1 MLATSP
7 VTRDV
12 TVSANNVTQAEFGLT
27 AQAIQGETI
36 VVTGQAKG
44 QMEAINQKLASNQII
59 DVVSAEKMKELPD
72 ANIAESIGRLP
83 GISLQRNAGE
93 ATGVVVRGMSPKY
106 NEVTIE
112 GVPMTST
119 NYFDRGI
126 DLSILSDDMV
136 RGVEVSKS
144 LRADMDADAFGGVVN
159 LTLKTADPGLH
170 YSLLGN
176 GAYNNL
182 RDTYRNYKFAASV
195 SDRFLDDQVGILV
208 LGNIEQKQLPSDQFA
223 AAYDLPSTDITTHQ
237 YFINTNN
244 ATLTQS
250 DLNRHRYG
258 ASVILDYTSDWLDVK
273 FLNVYDQKRDSTK
286 TRTFLSY
293 FENNQFDYGLTVGLT
308 KTEQRTH
315 SLSATFKFWGTEL
328 PISASYTKGDATVP
342 QQQFF
347 TFRETNVPS
356 VPATLWQ
363 YGNPLTLMRVQGVM
377 DPTATTSTLYD
388 MGLTNSQLLDESF
401 DLKADWK
408 IPFVLSD
415 QLSGTFSFG
424 AKTHGIS
431 RTSRQV
437 SNHDYLLFGNGE
449 TYREALTN
457 NFPQL
462 FPGVNPHG
470 LQQGLYC
477 YGLVDPAYTTK
488 SILGYPVGPS
498 FNLGNLMY
506 MQNTFYNTLGGNNL
520 GGAGGY
526 FVNGAPTF
534 NQFYNDNEHTT
545 AGYVMT
551 ELNIGGDLT
560 VVPGIRYQEERTTIG
575 AYHVKLNGANQNG
588 LSGEAPVLVESTR
601 LTPGWYPSVSIKY
614 RVNDNISVLGG
625 AFRSM
630 SLPSFGDITPQIV
643 YSIQANAIATGNP
656 MLRPSTAWNF
666 DLGANYSSNDV
677 GLVSVNLFYKQIDD
691 LIYAMQSYTPY
702 FPYTVVNAPAD
713 IWNRIPGPGSG
724 YYDAAWA
731 QANNATTLSTSIPIN
746 DPSRAFLRGIE
757 ISWQVHLWY
766 LPGVLSGVV
775 LDFNAAYMSSRQY
788 YPTFNT
794 VTTGTGL
801 HKTTVLAYQT
811 IAGQLQDQP
820 RATYNAILGWDYK
833 GFSSRFSL
841 RYQQQTLTSMDTQ
854 FGLRNAFY
862 DNLTLLD
869 ISLKQQ
875 LIDKLAVFFNATN
888 VNAHVDN
895 YYYSHPAVSTIAAG
909 DLPTSKQT
917 YGWAAQFGVSFTY

>member
-1 MLATSP
+1 MSATSP

-119 NYFDRGI
+119 NYYDRGI
-126 DLSILSDDMV
+126 DLSILSDDLV

-170 YSLLGN
+170 YSLMGN

-223 AAYDLPSTDITTHQ
+223 AAYDLPTFDNATHQ

-250 DLNRHRYG
+250 NVNRHRYG
-258 ASVILDYTSDWLDVK
+258 ASLIFDYTSDLVDVK
-273 FLNVYDQKRDSTK
+273 FLNVYDQKRDSNI
-286 TRTFLSY
+286 TRTYASF
-293 FENNQFDYGLTVGLT
+293 FENNNFNYNILVNET

-315 SLSATFKFWGTEL
+315 TLSALFKLGETEL
-328 PISASYTKGDATVP
+328 PVSVAYTRSDQTIP
-342 QQQFF
+342 QGMEFDFQ
-347 TFRETNVPS
+347 ETNVAS
-356 VPATLWQ
+356 VPGTLWQ
-363 YGNPLTLMRVQGVM
+363 YGEPLNLMRVQGVM
-377 DPTATTSTLYD
+377 DPSNSASVLWNMYQGST
-388 MGLTNSQLLDESF
+388 GLRDDSY

-415 QLSGTFSFG
+415 ALSGKFSVG
-424 AKTHGIS
+424 AKYHEVQRESSNGRYYYNVQYGSNTRRQNLINAIPFLQGANPNPNASGGIS
-431 RTSRQV
+431 AGP
-437 SNHDYLLFGNGE
+437 YF
-449 TYREALTN
+449 
-457 NFPQL
+457 
-462 FPGVNPHG
+462 
-470 LQQGLYC
+470 
-477 YGLVDPAYTTK
+477 VDPNYTTR
-488 SILGYPVGPS
+488 SILGYPIGPGFDVGKLISMMKIIYPAWLSTFYQDGPS
-498 FNLGNLMY
+498 WY
-506 MQNTFYNTLGGNNL
+506 
-520 GGAGGY
+520 
-526 FVNGAPTF
+526 
-534 NQFYNDNEHTT
+534 NQFYNDKEYNR
-545 AGYVMT
+545 AAYVMT
-551 ELNIGGDLT
+551 ELNLGSDLT
-560 VVPGIRYQEERTTIG
+560 VVPGVRYQEERTSIE
-575 AYHVKLNGANQNG
+575 AYHVKLNGSNQNG
-588 LSGEAPVLVESTR
+588 LAGEAPRLAESERT
-601 LTPGWYPSVSIKY
+601 TPGWYPSVSVKY

-625 AFRSM
+625 AFKSM
-630 SLPSFGDITPQIV
+630 SLPSFGEVTPQII
-643 YSIQANAIATGNP
+643 YGIQANYITTGNP

-677 GLVSVNLFYKQIDD
+677 GLISVNMFYKEISN
-691 LIYAMQSYTPY
+691 LIYAMQNYTPY
-702 FPYTVVNAPAD
+702 FPYQVQNAPDD
-713 IWNRIPGPGSG
+713 IWNRIPGPGSN

-731 QANNATTLSTSIPIN
+731 QANNASVLTTSIPMN

-788 YPTFNT
+788 YPSFNP
-794 VTTGTGL
+794 VTTGSGL
-801 HKTTVLAYQT
+801 KKTTVLVYQT
-811 IAGQLQDQP
+811 TSGSLQDQP

-862 DNLTLLD
+862 DNVNVAGHLAQAAAHRQAGGLLQCD
-869 ISLKQQ
+869 ERQRSCRQ
-875 LIDKLAVFFNATN
+875 LLLFPSGVRRSRRGRFADQRADLRMGRTVWGQLQLL
-888 VNAHVDN
+888 
-895 YYYSHPAVSTIAAG
+895 IA
-909 DLPTSKQT
+909 
-917 YGWAAQFGVSFTY
+917 